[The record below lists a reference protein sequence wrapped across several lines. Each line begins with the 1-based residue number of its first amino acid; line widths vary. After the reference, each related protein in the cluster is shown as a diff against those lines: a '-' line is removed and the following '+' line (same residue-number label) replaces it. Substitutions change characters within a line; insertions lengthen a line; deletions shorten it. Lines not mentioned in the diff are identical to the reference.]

1 MSTTVLDHRAQL
13 CDRGLR
19 IDRHR
24 DKSGTQR
31 GEVGNDE
38 LDAVRADKGNPM
50 SRDQAMRGQAG
61 GHGIDPAVE
70 LRPSHRAAY
79 RPRLDE
85 SDLVGTS
92 RQLPLHK
99 ISEVRLQ
106 PLGVDQLAAAKVR
119 LGHAP
124 ESDTTEREADI
135 W

>member
-13 CDRGLR
+13 GDRGLR

-31 GEVGNDE
+31 GEVGNNE
-38 LDAVRADKGNPM
+38 LDAVRTDKGNPM
-50 SRDQAMRGQAG
+50 SRDQAMRRQAG

-70 LRPSHRAAY
+70 VCPSHSAAY

-85 SDLVGTS
+85 GDLVGTS

-99 ISEVRLQ
+99 ISEIRLQ
-106 PLGVDQLAAAKVR
+106 PLGVDQLAAKVR

-124 ESDTTEREADI
+124 ESDTIEREADI